1 MTASRDLKIRWF
13 DDTDVA
19 SAFARSQF
27 FRVKRTGH
35 VRFLNLLVVL
45 MALPFHVVSAAVSLV
60 VLVAVAAVWM
70 VSRLLGRSNQT
81 VFDWATRHATRT
93 ARWLSRSPSHL
104 AITAIKDWRADP
116 RRRRFFDNKPPILYL
131 RPFRMDNRAAVAPN
145 DLPLTLEGLIRN
157 MTSSIGPLIALGPE
171 DDAHTASRAER
182 IQVSDAVWK
191 QEIMELMHAC
201 NHIVLVPE
209 DTEGTKWELSQ
220 ILCDPNLL
228 EKTIFLNI
236 AAAGRDHPYWA
247 RERTVYSDDD
257 GKVFRDTLSMTA
269 SSDAVTAIPLPQ
281 IAGAAIIKGELQV
294 FCAKQL
300 FDPGL
305 WSALPR
311 IVIFLR
317 SQSGAAT
324 DRPSR
329 ESRPAHAPA

>member
-1 MTASRDLKIRWF
+1 
-13 DDTDVA
+13 
-19 SAFARSQF
+19 
-27 FRVKRTGH
+27 
-35 VRFLNLLVVL
+35 
-45 MALPFHVVSAAVSLV
+45 
-60 VLVAVAAVWM
+60 
-70 VSRLLGRSNQT
+70 
-81 VFDWATRHATRT
+81 
-93 ARWLSRSPSHL
+93 
-104 AITAIKDWRADP
+104 
-116 RRRRFFDNKPPILYL
+116 
-131 RPFRMDNRAAVAPN
+131 
-145 DLPLTLEGLIRN
+145 
-157 MTSSIGPLIALGPE
+157 
-171 DDAHTASRAER
+171 
-182 IQVSDAVWK
+182 
-191 QEIMELMHAC
+191 MELMHAC

-220 ILCDPNLL
+220 ILYDPNLL

-257 GKVFRDTLSMTA
+257 GNVFRDTLSMTA